1 MKLSSRIGLV
11 CLMVFSLSLGG
22 MAFAA
27 DKSLGGGFK
36 GPGPAVKTVQ
46 EVMRL
51 MMRPELLKDDT
62 PVTLKGR
69 IIERLGDERYTFKD
83 ATGTIVVD
91 IDDEDWKGLEVTPEM
106 DIIIEGE
113 VDKKR
118 SRIEVDADSIRL
130 AN

>member
-46 EVMRL
+46 E
-51 MMRPELLKDDT
+51 
-62 PVTLKGR
+62 
-69 IIERLGDERYTFKD
+69 
-83 ATGTIVVD
+83 
-91 IDDEDWKGLEVTPEM
+91 
-106 DIIIEGE
+106 
-113 VDKKR
+113 R
-118 SRIEVDADSIRL
+118 SCS
-130 AN
+130 

>member
-1 MKLSSRIGLV
+1 MPRIKVWVVGL
-11 CLMVFSLSLGG
+11 
-22 MAFAA
+22 
-27 DKSLGGGFK
+27 K

-46 EVMRL
+46 EVMQ
-51 MMRPELLKDDT
+51 LKDDT

>member
-46 EVMRL
+46 EVMQ
-51 MMRPELLKDDT
+51 LKDDT

-113 VDKKR
+113 VDKKWA
-118 SRIEVDADSIRL
+118 RIEVDADSIRL

>member
-1 MKLSSRIGLV
+1 M
-11 CLMVFSLSLGG
+11 
-22 MAFAA
+22 
-27 DKSLGGGFK
+27 
-36 GPGPAVKTVQ
+36 Q
-46 EVMRL
+46 
-51 MMRPELLKDDT
+51 LKDDT

>member
-46 EVMRL
+46 EVMQ
-51 MMRPELLKDDT
+51 LKDDT

>member
-51 MMRPELLKDDT
+51 MMRPELLKD
-62 PVTLKGR
+62 
-69 IIERLGDERYTFKD
+69 

-113 VDKKR
+113 VDKKWA
-118 SRIEVDADSIRL
+118 RIEVDADSIRL

>member
-22 MAFAA
+22 IAFAA

-46 EVMRL
+46 EVMQ
-51 MMRPELLKDDT
+51 LKDDT